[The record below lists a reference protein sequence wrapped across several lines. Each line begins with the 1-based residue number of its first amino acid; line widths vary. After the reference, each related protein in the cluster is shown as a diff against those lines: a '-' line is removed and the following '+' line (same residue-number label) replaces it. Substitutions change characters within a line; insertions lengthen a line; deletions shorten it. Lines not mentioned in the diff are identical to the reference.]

1 MPSPQTLERFVAL
14 VENADFLQA
23 MEEFYA
29 EHASMQENFRPPRV
43 GKAALLEHERKT
55 LANTR
60 QVRTTRIGP
69 VLVNGDFV
77 VIRWRF
83 DFEGMDGKVATIE
96 ELAYQ
101 RWQGEQIV
109 EEQFFYDPGQMM
121 GKAA

>member
-1 MPSPQTLERFVAL
+1 MPSQQTLDRFVSL
-14 VENADFLQA
+14 VEQAEFLRA

-29 EHASMQENFRPPRV
+29 ENASMQENFRPPRV

-60 QVRTTRIGP
+60 RVTTTRIGP
-69 VLVNGDFV
+69 VFMNGDFV

-83 DFEGMDGKVATIE
+83 AFEGMDGKVATIE

-109 EEQFFYDPGQMM
+109 EEQFFYDPGQM
-121 GKAA
+121 GRAA